1 MSPDRDLAWQAVV
14 VEEMLGF
21 RGGAT
26 FYRDGLKV
34 SVDATRYYS
43 TDDEGIANRWWGTY
57 VVTSTD
63 GALADGAAYAR
74 FSDGSETEITLEATD
89 ATTGRFVVAGS
100 LADSTTN
107 PQPDI

>member
-1 MSPDRDLAWQAVV
+1 MSPDRDLAWQGVAVK
-14 VEEMLGF
+14 EMLGF

-34 SVDATRYYS
+34 SVGATRYYS
-43 TDDEGIANRWWGTY
+43 ADDDGIANRWWGTY

-74 FSDGSETEITLEATD
+74 FSDGSEAGITIEATD

-107 PQPDI
+107 PRPAI